1 MHLAPEAK
9 PNKLYKYVSADG
21 ARQILRDGKVRC
33 SSPVLFNDP
42 FDGQIEA
49 ALDFSN
55 QALDDYMAQRVME
68 FAAAGSPIPVG
79 ASDVF
84 KYQYERFK
92 ELLAAGKSSD
102 EAIEADA
109 LIRRLAETLAEPNEV
124 QRPREPIK
132 WSKTQRDFRVS
143 SFSETHESIIMWSHY
158 ADHHRGACL
167 EFSAHP
173 DGLMQYA
180 RQVQYL
186 GDLPNF
192 ASLKEWGDFLLGL
205 GDLNRLRLVEDYLL
219 RKNPEW
225 NYEREWRILFPK
237 SSSDDL
243 YYYLPFNEA
252 ELSALYLGLRMRDV
266 DRFAL
271 QSLCAGKYSSIAIKQ
286 AARSKKQF
294 CLEFFELVE

>member
-1 MHLAPEAK
+1 MHFASDAK
-9 PNKLYKYVSADG
+9 PNKLYKYVSAEG
-21 ARQILRDGKVRC
+21 ARHILRDGKLRC

-49 ALDFSN
+49 ARDFSK
-55 QALDDYMAQRVME
+55 QQLDDYMAKRVME
-68 FAAAGSPIPVG
+68 YAAADSQIPPE
-79 ASDVF
+79 ASEVF
-84 KYQYERFK
+84 KYRFEQFK
-92 ELLAAGKSSD
+92 KQLAAGKSPE
-102 EAIEADA
+102 EALNEDA
-109 LIRRLAETLAEPNEV
+109 STRRLAEALTEPSA
-124 QRPREPIK
+124 PREPIK
-132 WSKTQRDFRVS
+132 WSKIQRDFRVCT
-143 SFSETHESIIMWSHY
+143 FSETHESIVMWSHY

-167 EFSAHP
+167 EFFARP
-173 DGLMQYA
+173 DGLVKCA
-180 RQVQYL
+180 RKVSYV

-205 GDLNRLRLVEDYLL
+205 GDLNWLRLVEDYLV

-252 ELSALYLGLRMRDV
+252 DLSAVYLGLRMRDV

-271 QSLCAGKYSSIAIKQ
+271 QSLCAGRYSSVEIKQ

-294 CLEFFELVE
+294 CLEFFELEE